1 MTKGAA
7 LPLAPLRSIQSLR
20 GVAALSV
27 LLFHISQWQPIPA
40 GMTGTPSIGSAGVDL
55 FFVISGVVLW
65 LSVNQRDQSAK
76 QFLLGR
82 ALRVVPAYWIATLVV
97 ASLVLIDAK
106 NLTAAHFSPLH
117 RALSLLLIP
126 HLNPAGEP
134 FPLLPVGWSLTYEAL
149 FYLVMAISLWRKPS
163 NPLIFVTMGLIGCWM
178 FGFISSEAA
187 FLIANPMLT
196 EFIFGLL
203 IGQALLSRAL
213 PGPRLSLALLVLGI
227 GLLAAQHAAV
237 TDFGFWRALVWG
249 GPSAL
254 IVAGVAGIEAS
265 KRWPRLALLEGLGE
279 ISYSL
284 YLVHWPVTWM
294 LGRHWPTDHGLGYGA
309 AVIAIAI
316 PTAWLFW
323 RLVEQPSLKALRR
336 RFELEP
342 AGSGPI
348 VGS

>member
-1 MTKGAA
+1 MTKAAA
-7 LPLAPLRSIQSLR
+7 LPLEPLRSIQSLR
-20 GVAALSV
+20 AIAALSV
-27 LLFHISQWQPIPA
+27 VLFHISQWMPIPS
-40 GMTGTPSIGSAGVDL
+40 GMTGTPAIGSAGVDL

-65 LSVNQRDQSAK
+65 LSVRRREQTAK

-82 ALRVVPAYWIATLVV
+82 ALRVVPAYWVATLVV
-97 ASLVLIDAK
+97 TALVLIDPK
-106 NLTAAHFSPLH
+106 NMTAAHFEPLH
-117 RALSLLLIP
+117 LVLSLFLFP

-149 FYLVMAISLWRKPS
+149 FYLIMAVSLWRKPS

-178 FGFISSEAA
+178 FGFISSDAA

-196 EFIFGLL
+196 EFIFGIL
-203 IGQALLSRAL
+203 IGQALLSCAL
-213 PGPRLSLALLVLGI
+213 PGPRGSLALLVLGV

-237 TDFGFWRALVWG
+237 TDFGFWRAPVWG
-249 GPSAL
+249 APCAL
-254 IVAGVAGIEAS
+254 IVAGVTGLEGS
-265 KRWPRLALLEGLGE
+265 GRWPRLAPLEGLGE

-284 YLVHWPVTWM
+284 YLVHWPVTWL

-309 AVIAIAI
+309 AVIAISI

-323 RLVEQPSLKALRR
+323 SLVEQPSLKALRR

-342 AGSGPI
+342 ASSRPI

>member
-1 MTKGAA
+1 MIKGAA
-7 LPLAPLRSIQSLR
+7 PPPEPLRSIQSLR
-20 GVAALSV
+20 AIAALSV
-27 LLFHISQWQPIPA
+27 LLFHISQWMPIPA

-117 RALSLLLIP
+117 LLLSLFLIP

-134 FPLLPVGWSLTYEAL
+134 FPILPVGWSLTYEAL
-149 FYLVMAISLWRKPS
+149 FYLVMAVSLWRKPS

-178 FGFISSEAA
+178 FGFISSKAA

-196 EFIFGLL
+196 EFILGLF
-203 IGQALLSRAL
+203 IGQALLSRAI
-213 PGPRLSLALLVLGI
+213 PGPRLSAALLVLGVA
-227 GLLAAQHAAV
+227 LLAAQHAAV

-254 IVAGVAGIEAS
+254 IVAGVAGLES
-265 KRWPRLALLEGLGE
+265 SGRWPRLALLEGLGE

-284 YLVHWPVTWM
+284 YLVHWPVTWL

-316 PTAWLFW
+316 PIAWLFW

-342 AGSGPI
+342 SGSKPI

>member
-7 LPLAPLRSIQSLR
+7 SPPEPLRSIQSLR
-20 GVAALSV
+20 AIAALSV

-82 ALRVVPAYWIATLVV
+82 ALRVVPAYWIATLAV
-97 ASLVLIDAK
+97 ASLVLIDDK
-106 NLTAAHFSPLH
+106 NLTAAHFEPLH
-117 RALSLLLIP
+117 LVLSFFLIP

-149 FYLVMAISLWRKPS
+149 FYLVMALSLWRKPS

-203 IGQALLSRAL
+203 IGQALLCRSL
-213 PGPRLSLALLVLGI
+213 PGPGLSLALLVLGI
-227 GLLAAQHAAV
+227 GLLAVQHAAV

-254 IVAGVAGIEAS
+254 IVAGVAGLEAS
-265 KRWPRLALLEGLGE
+265 GRWPRLTLLEGLGE

-284 YLVHWPVTWM
+284 YLVHWPVTWL
-294 LGRHWPTDHGLGYGA
+294 LGRHWPADHGLGYGA
-309 AVIAIAI
+309 AVISIAI

-342 AGSGPI
+342 SGSAPI
-348 VGS
+348 VDS